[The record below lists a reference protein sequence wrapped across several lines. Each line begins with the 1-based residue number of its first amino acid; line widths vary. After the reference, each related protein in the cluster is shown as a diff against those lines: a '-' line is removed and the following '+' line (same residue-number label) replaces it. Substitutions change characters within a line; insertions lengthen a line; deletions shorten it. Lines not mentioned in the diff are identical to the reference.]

1 MSIYWYLAVLPLSV
15 FSLAS
20 VVFAAIYK
28 WYLNSHHGDVQA
40 EVTLVMAMTGESDSF
55 EPLLGRL
62 NAQLLKPARLI
73 ISVESVADPA
83 YATIQQHRWLASFP
97 VEITIAGLASISSQK
112 CHNLVSALEWF
123 SQKWLSEKNG
133 STNYVVLCDADI
145 QPPAWWLSA
154 LVKPLVN
161 QQADLVTGY
170 RWQQAQNNDFGSN
183 LVVFLDRKI
192 AVLPRPLSAELIWGG
207 SVAINQAVLQAVLKS
222 GLLLN
227 TLSDDL
233 SLASYAAQQNFRVL
247 SRRLLLVPSG
257 APDSLV
263 QAWAFAVRQYKIM
276 KVYRPLLWCA
286 ALVVAVLKVIGWVVL
301 LYLASFTP
309 TLFVFALLLLA
320 LSLIQVRIEKTI
332 TEYLGFVESQQRWIY
347 QYCLAI
353 SKPFIDSV
361 HCLIILMSMFT
372 HLIRWGHV
380 SYEVHGS
387 HCITALHTRGPR

>member
-1 MSIYWYLAVLPLSV
+1 MYWYLAVLPLSV

-40 EVTLVMAMTGESDSF
+40 KVTLVMAMTGASDSF

-73 ISVESVADPA
+73 ISVESIVDPA

-97 VEITIAGLASISSQK
+97 VEITVAGLASISSQK
-112 CHNLVSALEWF
+112 CHNLVSALAWF
-123 SQKWLSEKNG
+123 SQKWLSEKDG
-133 STNYVVLCDADI
+133 SSNYVVLCDADI

-183 LVVFLDRKI
+183 VVVFLDRKI
-192 AVLPRPLSAELIWGG
+192 AMLPRPLSAELIWGG
-207 SVAINQAVLQAVLKS
+207 SVAMSQAVLQAVLKS

-233 SLASYAAQQNFRVL
+233 SLATYAAQQKFKVL
-247 SRRLLLVPSG
+247 SRRLLLVPSR
-257 APDSLV
+257 APDSVV
-263 QAWAFAVRQYKIM
+263 QAWAFAVRQYKII
-276 KVYRPLLWCA
+276 KVYRPLLWYA
-286 ALVVAVLKVIGWVVL
+286 ALVVAALKVIGWVVL

-309 TLFVFALLLLA
+309 ALFVFALLLLA
-320 LSLIQVRIEKTI
+320 LSFTQVLIEKTI
-332 TEYLGFVESQQRWIY
+332 TEHLGFVEQRERWID
-347 QYCLAI
+347 QYCLALAQ
-353 SKPFIDSV
+353 PFIDGV
-361 HCLIILMSMFT
+361 HFLILLMSMFT

-380 SYEVHGS
+380 SYEMHGS
-387 HCITALHTRGPR
+387 QCITARHIRSPR